1 MEGNNINLHGAHDL
15 LSGFD
20 GTGGGN
26 AKGNA
31 TRRKA
36 NTSHLI
42 ADPAQRQL
50 RAEEKRR
57 LIQPFLRDEIWTNT
71 EVAAELLGIGYAGA
85 HSVLKSMQ
93 KLGLTTSS
101 ERFIPSTRG
110 SVKTVLHGITSQG
123 LAYAWDLNEE
133 PERCSP
139 WEPSKTNPLF
149 VPHQIAT
156 QKTRIKAE
164 QLGWQNWKPARSLMR
179 IGLPKVPDG
188 EALSPDSQCVA
199 IEVERE
205 IKTDRRYEAVV
216 GASISLTLKRIS
228 DGLVLTISARME
240 TLRLVWQGSLV
251 ACRSCD

>member
-1 MEGNNINLHGAHDL
+1 
-15 LSGFD
+15 
-20 GTGGGN
+20 
-26 AKGNA
+26 
-31 TRRKA
+31 
-36 NTSHLI
+36 
-42 ADPAQRQL
+42 
-50 RAEEKRR
+50 
-57 LIQPFLRDEIWTNT
+57 
-71 EVAAELLGIGYAGA
+71 
-85 HSVLKSMQ
+85 
-93 KLGLTTSS
+93 
-101 ERFIPSTRG
+101 
-110 SVKTVLHGITSQG
+110 
-123 LAYAWDLNEE
+123 
-133 PERCSP
+133 
-139 WEPSKTNPLF
+139 